1 MAMTSE
7 LVSAINQIAAERGID
22 KEEVFKALESAIL
35 SAVKKE
41 KFGRLDRE
49 DEEIDSKLGANLFA
63 EVDRETGEFKLF
75 ASKVVVKKLQITK
88 QRLH

>member
-7 LVSAINQIAAERGID
+7 LVAAINQIAAERGID

-35 SAVKKE
+35 SAVRKDRY
-41 KFGRLDRE
+41 GRVDRD
-49 DEEIDSKLGANLFA
+49 DEEIDEKLGANLFA

-75 ASKVVVKKLQITK
+75 AS
-88 QRLH
+88 R